1 MNITE
6 VIARKPM
13 VLCCGGSQ
21 LCCTVVI
28 HKIELCM
35 MQSSKKDK
43 GKVH

>member
-1 MNITE
+1 MNIIE
-6 VIARKPM
+6 VIAKKQM

-43 GKVH
+43 GNVH